1 MASQLIIIG
10 ELDLVVAGLQTL
22 TQPTSLTYPI
32 LFIDKV
38 ELRRLQKDY
47 NLVTIVISTGL
58 ASYNKRK

>member
-47 NLVTIVISTGL
+47 NLVTIVILTGL
-58 ASYNKRK
+58 ALNNKRK